1 MRKGGFAAIGA
12 IILGTAGPAAA
23 QGIPVY
29 DSSGYLQALATV
41 KNTLSMIEQG
51 KEQIAEAKQL
61 YGSFNQVTDV
71 NGIAP
76 SLSTDAMRH
85 LLPPEAR
92 DLGRLMSSDNASLG
106 SLGTVTTRIRDAN
119 RVALPDLRPG
129 ASAYERASRDT
140 LLRNGDLAARD
151 AAIAESAYGV
161 SAQRTA
167 GLEEMRTSLDTASDR
182 SEEHTS
188 ELQSLMRNSYA
199 AFC

>member
-1 MRKGGFAAIGA
+1 MRKGKIAAIGA
-12 IILGTAGPAAA
+12 IILGTAGPAGA

-71 NGIAP
+71 NGIAQ

-85 LLPPEAR
+85 LLPPDAR

-106 SLGTVTTRIRDAN
+106 SLGSAATRIRDAN
-119 RVALPDLRPG
+119 RIALPDLRPG

-140 LLRNGDLAARD
+140 LLRSGDLAARD
-151 AAIAESAYGV
+151 AAIAEEGLQGGV
-161 SAQRTA
+161 EEGVVA
-167 GLEEMRTSLDTASDR
+167 GFGEKQVCGGGAEGLGDGRIP
-182 SEEHTS
+182 
-188 ELQSLMRNSYA
+188 
-199 AFC
+199 